1 MKELVDATKERDLYL
16 VREFCKDYPSWSDI
30 NDLYDLTK
38 NTGKEK
44 EIDFNSFGT
53 VMIENS
59 NNVISYYKNAIESIS
74 LMHKG
79 NLQFGM
85 MIIHLINRNN
95 NIVKGFHALRFK
107 DKFYA
112 DNPKKI
118 PKELTIKD
126 YGVDG
131 WPIENWD
138 PTVHSDP
145 QDRFFIQGDGESLWK
160 IFDDGSVLVK
170 EYTLKPGDMAYIPRG
185 VIHSVES
192 LCPRYAVS
200 IAFGDDPRIAM
211 YAPMVNS
218 LL

>member
-1 MKELVDATKERDLYL
+1 MIELVNATKERDLY
-16 VREFCKDYPSWSDI
+16 VIKRFYKDYPSWSDI

-38 NTGKEK
+38 NTGEKK
-44 EIDFNSFGT
+44 EIDYNSFGT
-53 VMIENS
+53 VLIENS
-59 NNVISYYKNAIESIS
+59 NNVMSYYKNAIKDIS
-74 LMHKG
+74 LFYKG

-85 MIIHLINRNN
+85 MIIHLVSRNN
-95 NIVKGFHALRFK
+95 NVIKDYDALRFA

-126 YGVDG
+126 HGVDG

-160 IFDDGSVLVK
+160 IFDDRSVLVK
-170 EYTLKPGDMAYIPRG
+170 EYTLSPGDMAYIPKG
-185 VIHSVES
+185 VIHSVETLS
-192 LCPRYAVS
+192 PRYAVS
-200 IAFGDDPRIAM
+200 IAFGDDPEISQA
-211 YAPMVNS
+211 
-218 LL
+218 

>member
-1 MKELVDATKERDLYL
+1 MKELIDATKKRDLYII
-16 VREFCKDYPSWSDI
+16 RDFFKDHPSWSDI

-38 NTGKEK
+38 NTGKKE

-59 NNVISYYKNAIESIS
+59 KNVISYYKNAIESIS

-79 NLQFGM
+79 HLQFGM

-95 NIVKGFHALRFK
+95 NIVTNFDALRFT

-126 YGVDG
+126 HGVDG
-131 WPIENWD
+131 WPTENWD

-145 QDRFFIQGDGESLWK
+145 QDRFFIQGDGKSLWK
-160 IFDDGSVLVK
+160 IFDDTSTLVK
-170 EYTLKPGDMAYIPRG
+170 EYILSPGDMAYIPRG
-185 VIHSVES
+185 VVHSVES

-200 IAFGDDPRIAM
+200 IAFGDDTDISIH
-211 YAPMVNS
+211 APTENN

>member
-1 MKELVDATKERDLYL
+1 MKELINATKERDLYL
-16 VREFCKDYPSWSDI
+16 FRDFCKDYPSWSDI

-53 VMIENS
+53 VIIGNS
-59 NNVISYYKNAIESIS
+59 NNLINYYKNAIESIS

-79 NLQFGM
+79 HLQFGM

-95 NIVKGFHALRFK
+95 NIVTNFDALRFT

-118 PKELTIKD
+118 PTELTITD
-126 YGVDG
+126 YGVAG
-131 WPIENWD
+131 WPTENWD

-145 QDRFFIQGDGESLWK
+145 QDRFFIQGDGKSLWK
-160 IFDDGSVLVK
+160 VFDDNSKLVK
-170 EYTLKPGDMAYIPRG
+170 EYVLSPGDMAYIPRG

-200 IAFGDDPRIAM
+200 IAFGDDPRISI
-211 YAPMVNS
+211 YAPMANS